1 LHVGGCRYMER
12 QCSKKKSKRQIQED
26 KFRKWTD
33 SLLTVERKTMTI
45 GDLRKAFKLQDY
57 DEERYPEKTIIESEE
72 FENPL

>member
-1 LHVGGCRYMER
+1 MER
-12 QCSKKKSKRQIQED
+12 QCSNKKSKRQIQED

-57 DEERYPEKTIIESEE
+57 DEERYSEKTIVESEE

>member
-1 LHVGGCRYMER
+1 MER